1 MSEYGAA
8 QPVVTGE
15 AVALELRLAQL
26 PSRALALMI
35 DMSIQVAAL
44 VVLFTLLGVAG
55 GSLDTAALS
64 AFSLVLIVGVL
75 VGYPLVW
82 ETVSRGRSVGKYAFG
97 LRVVRDDGGS
107 TRFRHSLVRALIEVV
122 EIWLLLGVPALF
134 CSLSNS
140 RAKRFGDLAAGTV
153 VVRERVPAK
162 GGTRAPMPP
171 ELAGW
176 AAATDVGRVPD
187 DLALAAWQFL
197 VRAPELSPQ
206 VRWSMGQRLAGDVA
220 PWLTPPPP
228 AGTSP
233 ERLLAAV
240 VAERRGR
247 DEQRM
252 AAQARATQA
261 WVAQPPPPLP
271 PGEGPAQPVATP
283 HETYGLRPHQPKG
296 LPPAT
301 PPVAGPAAD
310 PTGGPDGFAL
320 PS

>member
-1 MSEYGAA
+1 MSGYGTA

-64 AFSLVLIVGVL
+64 AVSLVLIVGVL

-82 ETVSRGRSVGKYAFG
+82 ETVSRGRSAGKYAFG

-153 VVRERVPAK
+153 VVRERMPAK

-206 VRWSMGQRLAGDVA
+206 VRWSMSQRLAADVT

-228 AGTSP
+228 VGTPP

-240 VAERRGR
+240 VAERRRR

-252 AAQARATQA
+252 AAQASATQA
-261 WVAQPPPPLP
+261 WAAQPPPHAPTGASP
-271 PGEGPAQPVATP
+271 TP
-283 HETYGLRPHQPKG
+283 MSPTPQETYGLRP
-296 LPPAT
+296 
-301 PPVAGPAAD
+301 PPVAAPPRTPPAAPPETE
-310 PTGGPDGFAL
+310 PTRGESDGFSV